1 MPELESLLERLIRH
15 DVEFVIV
22 GGFAALAHG
31 VSLMTEDID
40 ICCPFAEEN
49 LRKLVQAV
57 ADLHPVHRMTPNRLP
72 FQLTPDLIP
81 TLKNLYLR
89 TDLGVLACLSNVK
102 GLGDYPAVKEVSIPL
117 ELPIGTCRLLSIDAL
132 IRAKEAMG
140 GLRDKQTVLQLKAIQ
155 ERNRPPGGT
164 LNS

>member
-40 ICCPFAEEN
+40 ICCPFNEGN
-49 LRKLVQAV
+49 LRRLEQAV
-57 ADLHPVHRMTPNRLP
+57 ADLDPVHRMTPNRLP

-81 TLKNLYLR
+81 ALKNLYLR
-89 TDLGVLACLSNVK
+89 TDLGMLDCLSNVK
-102 GLGDYPAVKEVSIPL
+102 GLGDYPAVKEASIPL

-132 IRAKEAMG
+132 IKAKEAMG
-140 GLRDKQTVLQLKAIQ
+140 RPHDLITVQHLRAVRALTGK
-155 ERNRPPGGT
+155 
-164 LNS
+164 

>member
-40 ICCPFAEEN
+40 ICCPFAEAN
-49 LRKLVQAV
+49 LRKLGQAIV
-57 ADLHPVHRMTPNRLP
+57 DLHPIHRMTPNRLP
-72 FQLTPDLIP
+72 FELTPDLLP

-89 TDLGVLACLSNVK
+89 TDLGVLDCLGNVK
-102 GLGDYPAVKEVSIPL
+102 GLGDYPAVRDVSISL
-117 ELPIGTCRLLSIDAL
+117 ELPIGTCRLLSVEAL
-132 IRAKEAMG
+132 IKAKEAMG
-140 GLRDKQTVLQLKAIQ
+140 GPRDKQTIVQLKAIQ
-155 ERNRPPGGT
+155 ERTKPSGGT
-164 LNS
+164 LD

>member
-40 ICCPFAEEN
+40 ICCPFAEGN
-49 LRKLVQAV
+49 LRKLEQAV

-81 TLKNLYLR
+81 TLKDLYLR
-89 TDLGVLACLSNVK
+89 TDLGVLDCLSSVK
-102 GLGDYPAVKEVSIPL
+102 GLGDYSAVKEVSIPL
-117 ELPIGTCRLLSIDAL
+117 ELPIGNCRLLSIDAL

-140 GLRDKQTVLQLKAIQ
+140 GPRDKQTVLQLKAIQ
-155 ERNRPPGGT
+155 ERNKPPGGALT
-164 LNS
+164 Q